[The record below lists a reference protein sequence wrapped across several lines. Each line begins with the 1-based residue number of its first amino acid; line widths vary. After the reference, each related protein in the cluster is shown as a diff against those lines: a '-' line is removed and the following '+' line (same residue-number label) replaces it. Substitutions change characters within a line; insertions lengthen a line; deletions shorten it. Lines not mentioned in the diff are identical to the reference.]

1 MANSKNK
8 LFNDFPPISTE
19 QWEEVIKKDLKG
31 ADYDKKLLWKTLEG
45 FKVRPYYRIDD
56 IADKDFTESLPGE
69 FPYIRGNKKNNN
81 EWEIR
86 QDIKVNDLQSAND
99 YALFILDRGVT
110 SLGFNVKC
118 KKGNCKIQSKAD
130 IEILLKDIY
139 INCIGLYFNSGHNSP
154 EVIDALSQYIQEKG
168 LDKSKVNGAVC
179 YDPLGYLSVKGAW
192 GTDEHGDFEA
202 VKSLIEFA
210 KSNLPAYRVLAL
222 NGQHFNN
229 AGASVIEELAFTLAM
244 AADYFT
250 KLTDK
255 GLSAT
260 DISRHLQVNLG
271 VGTNYFMEIAKVR
284 AARYLFASL
293 LDIFQ
298 SENKKIFI
306 NSFTSGWHDT
316 IYDPYVNVLRT
327 TNEAMSASIG
337 GTDALVVRPFDKA
350 FKKENDF
357 SDRLARNI
365 QIILKEESYFDKVID
380 PSAGSYYIE
389 NLTDSIIE
397 ESWKLFLEIDSKGG
411 YLSALKEG
419 FIQSKIEKTANTRL
433 INIATRREILLG
445 TNQFPNFNES
455 VKSEVDKDAIDSS
468 KVEIEG
474 DIVTTIKKFRGAEA
488 FEELRLATE
497 NHSKRPKVF
506 MLTIGNLAFRKA
518 RATFS
523 CNFFAC
529 AGYEVLDNL
538 GFDSIED
545 GVNAAIDA
553 NSDIIVICSSDDEYA
568 ELVPK
573 AYKLING
580 KALTVVA
587 GAPACMDDLKNVGIE
602 HFIHVRSNV
611 LETLKTF
618 NHKLGIDS

>member
-1 MANSKNK
+1 MANNNDK
-8 LFNDFPPISTE
+8 LFNDFPPISTK
-19 QWEEVIKKDLKG
+19 QWEEVIQKDLKG
-31 ADYDKKLLWKTLEG
+31 ADYDRKLMWKTLEG
-45 FKVRPYYRIDD
+45 FKVSPYYRNDD
-56 IADKDFTESLPGE
+56 LSDKDYIETLPGE
-69 FPYIRGNKKNNN
+69 FPYTRGNKKNNN

-86 QDIKVNDLQSAND
+86 QDIKVGDLKTANE

-110 SLGFNVKC
+110 SLGFNIKC
-118 KKGNCKIQSKAD
+118 KKGNSKIQSKGD
-130 IEILLKDIY
+130 IEILLKDIF
-139 INCIGLYFNSGHNSP
+139 IDCIGLYFNSGHNSP
-154 EVIDALSQYIQEKG
+154 EVMHALSEYIQDKG
-168 LDKSKVNGAVC
+168 LDKSKINGAVC
-179 YDPLGYLSVKGAW
+179 YDPLGYLTIKGAW
-192 GTDEHGDFEA
+192 GIDEQGDFEA

-210 KSNLPAYRVLAL
+210 KSNLPAYRVLAI

-229 AGASVIEELAFTLAM
+229 AGASVTEELAFTLAM
-244 AADYFT
+244 AAEYFT
-250 KLTDK
+250 QLTEM

-260 DISRHLQVNLG
+260 DISKHIQINLG

-284 AARYLFASL
+284 AARYLFARL
-293 LDIFQ
+293 LETFQ

-327 TNEAMSASIG
+327 TNEAMSATIG

-350 FKKENDF
+350 FKKENSF

-365 QIILKEESYFDKVID
+365 QIILKEESYFDKIVD

-389 NLTDSIIE
+389 NLTDSIIDE
-397 ESWKLFLEIDSKGG
+397 TWKLFLEIDSMGG

-419 FIQSKIEKTANTRL
+419 FVQSKIEKTANTRL
-433 INIATRREILLG
+433 MNIAMRREILLG

-455 VKSEVDKDAIDSS
+455 VKSDVDHDAIQNS

-474 DIVTTIKKFRGAEA
+474 DTVTTIKKFRGAEA

-506 MLTIGNLAFRKA
+506 MLTIGNLVFRKA

-529 AGYEVLDNL
+529 AGYEVVDNL
-538 GFDSIED
+538 GFNTIEE

-553 NSDIIVICSSDDEYA
+553 KSDIVVICSSDDEYA
-568 ELVPK
+568 ELVPQ
-573 AYKLING
+573 AHKLING

-587 GAPACMDDLKNVGIE
+587 GSPACMDDLKNEGIE
-602 HFIHVRSNV
+602 YFVHVKSNV
-611 LETLKTF
+611 LDTLKTF
-618 NHKLGIDS
+618 NDKLGIKS